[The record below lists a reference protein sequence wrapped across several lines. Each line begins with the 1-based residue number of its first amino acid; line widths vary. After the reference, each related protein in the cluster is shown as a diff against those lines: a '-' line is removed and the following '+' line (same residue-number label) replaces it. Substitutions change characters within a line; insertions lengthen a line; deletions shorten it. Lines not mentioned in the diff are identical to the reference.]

1 MLRRTLALI
10 AGCQGVCSY
19 DDLARELGVSQALV
33 ERLVADL
40 LRTDCL
46 RMAIDEGVPA
56 GCASCPL
63 RTSCSLPQG
72 VRLWQLTEKGRRWL
86 ARMGETGSRK
96 AN

>member
-19 DDLARELGVSQALV
+19 DDLARELGVSQPLV

-40 LRTDCL
+40 LRSGCL
-46 RMAIDEGVPA
+46 GMATGECVAEG
-56 GCASCPL
+56 CTSCPL
-63 RTSCSLPQG
+63 RTSCSLPEG

-86 ARMGETGSRK
+86 AGTGGD
-96 AN
+96 

>member
-1 MLRRTLALI
+1 MDRISTATRDSLEEFLE
-10 AGCQGVCSY
+10 Q
-19 DDLARELGVSQALV
+19 LARKLDVSQALV

-40 LRTDCL
+40 LRSGCL
-46 RMAIDEGVPA
+46 RMAIDECVPA

-86 ARMGETGSRK
+86 ANTGETGARG
-96 AN
+96 

>member
-1 MLRRTLALI
+1 MLRRLLALI
-10 AGCQGVCSY
+10 ADRQGVWSY
-19 DDLARELGVSQALV
+19 DELARELGVSQALV

-46 RMAIDEGVPA
+46 RMAIDECVPA

-86 ARMGETGSRK
+86 ARRGETGTRG
-96 AN
+96 

>member
-19 DDLARELGVSQALV
+19 DELARELGVSQALV

-40 LRTDCL
+40 LRSGCL
-46 RMAIDEGVPA
+46 RMAIDECA
-56 GCASCPL
+56 AEGCATCPL
-63 RTSCSLPQG
+63 RTSCSLPEG

-86 ARMGETGSRK
+86 ARAGETGARG
-96 AN
+96 